1 MKLCSPY
8 FRHQIFI
15 MVPQHIPTSQNPTM
29 GFDSNDS
36 KQLGICQ
43 RRIPTIEYNDDD
55 DNDNEKKRTTDI
67 NTFQCRFP
75 PIENNILCQDSPRS
89 GGL

>member
-15 MVPQHIPTSQNPTM
+15 MVPQQIPTSQNPTM
-29 GFDSNDS
+29 GFDSNDR

-43 RRIPTIEYNDDD
+43 RRIPTILNVMVVTVMIM
-55 DNDNEKKRTTDI
+55 KKT
-67 NTFQCRFP
+67 
-75 PIENNILCQDSPRS
+75 
-89 GGL
+89 

>member
-15 MVPQHIPTSQNPTM
+15 MVPQHIHTSQNPIM

-43 RRIPTIEYNDDD
+43 RRTDGDGD
-55 DNDNEKKRTTDI
+55 DNEEKKEI
-67 NTFQCRFP
+67 NAFQCQFP
-75 PIENNILCQDSPRS
+75 PSKIIGWERASILSQSSSP
-89 GGL
+89 

>member
-29 GFDSNDS
+29 GFDSNDR

-43 RRIPTIEYNDDD
+43 RRIPTIEYNDGDGD
-55 DNDNEKKRTTDI
+55 DNEKKKQKSMHF
-67 NTFQCRFP
+67 NVSSQH
-75 PIENNILCQDSPRS
+75 QK
-89 GGL
+89 

>member
-15 MVPQHIPTSQNPTM
+15 MVPQHIHTCQNPTM

-43 RRIPTIEYNDDD
+43 RRIPTIECIDDD
-55 DNDNEKKRTTDI
+55 VDDNEKKQKSMHF
-67 NTFQCRFP
+67 NVSSHHQK
-75 PIENNILCQDSPRS
+75 
-89 GGL
+89 